1 MFETTAL
8 ESRKKKGGL
17 RKLLTLPISV
27 GLHALVV
34 GIVVFVNLWAVE
46 FPTNPPAQVAQ
57 YAVVAPP
64 PPPPPPPPRK
74 APPQVKVEIPAN
86 VQEMTPTAV
95 PQQVTSMTG
104 VEGGVEGTE
113 DGVEGGV
120 AGGVMGGI
128 VEAPPEPEP
137 EAPRRVGGDVM
148 APVAISRVPP
158 VYPEL
163 ARKARISG
171 VVIIEAII
179 DKQGQVRNARVLKGL
194 PMGLDRAAL
203 DALMQ
208 WRFRPG
214 TLNGRPID
222 VIFTLTINFTLT
234 GSGAR

>member
-34 GIVVFVNLWAVE
+34 GIVVFINLWAIE

-95 PQQVTSMTG
+95 
-104 VEGGVEGTE
+104 
-113 DGVEGGV
+113 
-120 AGGVMGGI
+120 
-128 VEAPPEPEP
+128 P